1 MTTEAYDVAGFLEAR
16 RTTIVASAGDALAR
30 RGLAHYEAAGT
41 DVARERLAALFDLV
55 VRCCRD
61 HRIEP
66 AVAYGRDL
74 AQQRQAADHTL
85 AEVQTA
91 INTLEESVW
100 HAIVAE
106 VPGDALGY
114 ALGLVSTVLGTVK
127 DRLACAYVAQVASRP
142 PVTLRLDH
150 LFEGFEGDVHPA

>member
-1 MTTEAYDVAGFLEAR
+1 VTTQAFDVAGFLEAR
-16 RTTIVASAGDALAR
+16 RAPIVDSAGAALTH
-30 RGLAHYEAAGT
+30 RGLEHYRAAGAE
-41 DVARERLAALFDLV
+41 VARERLAALFDLV
-55 VRCCRD
+55 VRCCRE

-66 AVAYGRDL
+66 AMAFGQDL
-74 AQQRQAADHTL
+74 ARQRQAAEHTL
-85 AEVQTA
+85 AEVQAA

-106 VPGDALGY
+106 VPGDELGY

-127 DRLACAYVAQVASRP
+127 DRLACTYVAQVASRP

-150 LFEGFEGDVHPA
+150 LFEGFEGDVHPV